1 MSASGGIVRS
11 PALAPFRVRAFRFQW
26 PADLAAS
33 WAMDMEMLILGW
45 YVLVETRSVLMLTIF
60 ASLQYVGT
68 LLSPMF
74 GVMGDRIG
82 HRIVLCA
89 MRGLYATLASVL
101 MVAAF
106 MDAVTPT
113 LVLMTTAILGLV
125 KPSDIG
131 MRTALVGET
140 VPSAHLMP
148 AMSIQRTTQDSARI
162 AGALS
167 GAGLVAVLGMSW
179 AYVAVVVFYG
189 ISLLLSTRVI
199 EVRSVSHAAAM
210 QQATPW
216 RDLKEGMRY
225 VWRAPHLRATMFFAF
240 LLNLTAFPLFPGLM
254 PYVAKEV
261 YGASQTTLG
270 TMVASAAVGGLI
282 GSIIMSR
289 FGGSFAPARAMLVF
303 GAAWLGMLLLFV
315 QTRTP
320 AEGIPLLFVA
330 GIMQTMGLI
339 PISTLLLRTSDERYR
354 GRIMGIRMMAIYG
367 NLPGLLL
374 AGPFIAHYGYSAMAT
389 TYSLFGLSVTVLI
402 AWFWRAHLWQSG
414 SAANRR

>member
-1 MSASGGIVRS
+1 
-11 PALAPFRVRAFRFQW
+11 
-26 PADLAAS
+26 
-33 WAMDMEMLILGW
+33 MLILGW

-113 LVLMTTAILGLV
+113 LVLMTTAVLGLV

-140 VPSAHLMP
+140 VPPAHLMP

-162 AGALS
+162 AGALT

-179 AYVAVVVFYG
+179 AYVFVVIFYG

-199 EVRSVSHAAAM
+199 ESRSASHKAAVH
-210 QQATPW
+210 QATPW
-216 RDLKEGMRY
+216 RDLKEGMSY

-240 LLNLTAFPLFPGLM
+240 LLNLTAFPLFTGLM

-270 TMVASAAVGGLI
+270 TMVAAGASGALI

-303 GAAWLGMLLLFV
+303 GAAWLGMLLLFA
-315 QTRTP
+315 QTHSP
-320 AEGIPLLFVA
+320 AEGIPLLFIA

-354 GRIMGIRMMAIYG
+354 GRIMGIRMLAIYG

-374 AGPFIAHYGYSAMAT
+374 AGQLIAHFGYSIMAT
-389 TYSLFGLSVTVLI
+389 AYSLFGLLLTALI
-402 AWFWRAHLWQSG
+402 AWIWRAHLWQG
-414 SAANRR
+414 SAAANRR